1 MIMISKMKQIIAN
14 FKFTKIKI
22 VVILA
27 FILAILFGIVVFRN
41 SPKTI
46 SLNAFDALVEQNVV
60 SKAYI
65 KDDFLIVIVNN
76 QAYQVLS
83 SGVDFNKTLRKIP
96 IDQVKSSEF
105 LDIFLSIVVFFM
117 LCITIFFVVRKYKQK
132 TSQTAV
138 LQKNEDIENIINSSL
153 TPVISNVKFEDVAGI
168 DEIKSELTE
177 VVDFLKN
184 PSKYRHFGINL
195 PKGVLMVGPPGVGK
209 TLIAKA
215 VAGEANVPFFYQSG
229 SSFVQIYVG
238 MGAKRVR
245 ELFAK
250 AKSYAPS
257 IIFIDEIDAV
267 GKARGG
273 GRNDERE
280 ATLNQLLTEMDG
292 FEDSSGVIVIAATNK
307 IEMMD
312 DALLRSGRFDRRI
325 FIPMPDMQS
334 RVAILKTYLKNKQS
348 EVDIMSIAKSTVG
361 FSGAGIA
368 TLVNEAAIHTIRT
381 GGGLITNDDFEA
393 VQKSVLYG
401 KRKTITYSDEEK
413 EILSIYQAAKAICAF
428 WLDFKFE
435 KISMLE
441 DKFINIENSIES
453 KKHLLGKIKVY
464 LAGMAAL
471 KIYRNDL
478 YSNSKN
484 DLEEAKQIAHKIA
497 YEYGMSQSIFP
508 NQIEVEN
515 IINEAFNEISEYLMG
530 VKEQLLSVGAYIYK
544 NESIDYLALK
554 EILGQTYE

>member
-168 DEIKSELTE
+168 DEIKNELSEI
-177 VVDFLKN
+177 VDFLKN
-184 PSKYRHFGINL
+184 PSRYRHFGINL

-325 FIPMPDMQS
+325 FIPMPDIQS
-334 RVAILKTYLKNKQS
+334 RAAILKTYLKNKQS
-348 EVDIMSIAKSTVG
+348 EVDIMGIAKSTVG

-368 TLVNEAAIHTIRT
+368 TLVNEAAIHAIRI
-381 GGGLITNDDFEA
+381 GSGLITNDDFEA

-544 NESIDYLALK
+544 NESIEYAALK
-554 EILGQTYE
+554 EILGQTYK

>member
-1 MIMISKMKQIIAN
+1 MISKMKQIIAN

-544 NESIDYLALK
+544 NESIDNLALK

>member
-1 MIMISKMKQIIAN
+1 MKLKMKQIIPN
-14 FKFTKIKI
+14 FKLSKIKI
-22 VVILA
+22 VIILAVILM
-27 FILAILFGIVVFRN
+27 ILFGIVFLKN
-41 SPKTI
+41 SPTTI
-46 SLNAFDALVEQNVV
+46 SLSAFDSLISKNIV
-60 SKAYI
+60 SKAYE
-65 KDDFLIVIVNN
+65 KDDYIVVVVNN
-76 QAYQVLS
+76 QSYQVLKY
-83 SGVDFNKTLRKIP
+83 GIDFNNTLRKIP
-96 IDQVKSSEF
+96 VGKVESNSF
-105 LDIFLSIVVFFM
+105 LDLFLVFIILFM
-117 LCITIFFVVRKYKQK
+117 LFIVSFLVIKKYKENS
-132 TSQTAV
+132 SQTLV
-138 LQKNEDIENIINSSL
+138 PQKSEDIENMINSSL
-153 TPVISNVKFEDVAGI
+153 TPAISNVKFEDVAGI

-334 RVAILKTYLKNKQS
+334 RMAILKTYLKNKQN
-348 EVDIMSIAKSTVG
+348 EVDIISIAKSTVG

-368 TLVNEAAIHTIRT
+368 TLVNEAAIHAIRT

-484 DLEEAKQIAHKIA
+484 DLDEAKKIAHKIA

>member
-1 MIMISKMKQIIAN
+1 MKQIIAN

-168 DEIKSELTE
+168 DEIKNELSEI
-177 VVDFLKN
+177 VDFLKN
-184 PSKYRHFGINL
+184 PSRYRHFGINL

-325 FIPMPDMQS
+325 FIPMPDIQS
-334 RVAILKTYLKNKQS
+334 RAAILKTYLKNKQS
-348 EVDIMSIAKSTVG
+348 EVDIMGIAKSTVG

-368 TLVNEAAIHTIRT
+368 TLVNEAAIHAIRI
-381 GGGLITNDDFEA
+381 GSGLITNDDFEA

-544 NESIDYLALK
+544 NESIEYAALK
-554 EILGQTYE
+554 EILGQTYK

>member
-1 MIMISKMKQIIAN
+1 MISKMKQIIAN

>member
-1 MIMISKMKQIIAN
+1 MISKMKQITAN

-22 VVILA
+22 VIILA
-27 FILAILFGIVVFRN
+27 FILAILFGIVVFKN

-83 SGVDFNKTLRKIP
+83 NGVDFNKTLRKIP

-105 LDIFLSIVVFFM
+105 LDISLGIVIFFM
-117 LCITIFFVVRKYKQK
+117 LCITIFFIVRKYKQK
-132 TSQTAV
+132 TSQTEV

-153 TPVISNVKFEDVAGI
+153 TPVISNVKFDDVAGI
-168 DEIKSELTE
+168 DEIKNELSEI
-177 VVDFLKN
+177 VDFLKN

-325 FIPMPDMQS
+325 FIPMPDIQS
-334 RVAILKTYLKNKQS
+334 RAAILKTYLKNKQS

-368 TLVNEAAIHTIRT
+368 TLVNEAAIHAIRM

-435 KISMLE
+435 KFSMLE
-441 DKFINIENSIES
+441 DKFINVEHSIES
-453 KKHLLGKIKVY
+453 KKHLLAKIKVY

-508 NQIEVEN
+508 NQVEVEN

-544 NESIDYLALK
+544 NESIEYAALK
-554 EILGQTYE
+554 EILGQTYK

>member
-1 MIMISKMKQIIAN
+1 MKLEMKQIIPN
-14 FKFTKIKI
+14 FKLSKVKII
-22 VVILA
+22 IILA
-27 FILAILFGIVVFRN
+27 VLLMILFGIVFLKN

-46 SLNAFDALVEQNVV
+46 SLNAFDSLVLKNVI
-60 SKAYI
+60 SKAYE
-65 KDDFLIVIVNN
+65 KDDYLVVVVNN
-76 QAYQVLS
+76 QSYQVLKY
-83 SGVDFNKTLRKIP
+83 GIDFNNTLRKIP
-96 IDQVKSSEF
+96 VDKVESSQF
-105 LDIFLSIVVFFM
+105 LDLFLVFIILFM
-117 LCITIFFVVRKYKQK
+117 FFITFFFVVKKYKENNSKALVPQK
-132 TSQTAV
+132 S
-138 LQKNEDIENIINSSL
+138 EDIENMINSSL
-153 TPVISNVKFEDVAGI
+153 TPAISNVKFEDIAGI

-325 FIPMPDMQS
+325 FIPMPDIQS
-334 RVAILKTYLKNKQS
+334 RAAILKTYLKNKQN
-348 EVDIMSIAKSTVG
+348 EVDIMSVAKSTVG

-368 TLVNEAAIHTIRT
+368 TLVNEAAIHAIRT
-381 GGGLITNDDFEA
+381 GSGFITNDDFEA
-393 VQKSVLYG
+393 VQKSVLHG

-441 DKFINIENSIES
+441 DKFINIESSIES
-453 KKHLLGKIKVY
+453 KKHLLSKIKVY

-484 DLEEAKQIAHKIA
+484 DLDEAKKIANKIA

-508 NQIEVEN
+508 DQMEVET
-515 IINEAFNEISEYLMG
+515 IINEAFGEISEYLIG
-530 VKEQLLSVGAYIYK
+530 VKDQLLTVGAYIYK
-544 NESIDYLALK
+544 NESIDYLAVK

>member
-1 MIMISKMKQIIAN
+1 MISKMKQIIAN

-168 DEIKSELTE
+168 DEIKNELSEI
-177 VVDFLKN
+177 VDFLKN
-184 PSKYRHFGINL
+184 PSRYRHFGINL

-325 FIPMPDMQS
+325 FIPMPDIQS
-334 RVAILKTYLKNKQS
+334 RAAILKTYLKNKQS
-348 EVDIMSIAKSTVG
+348 EVDIMGIAKSTVG

-368 TLVNEAAIHTIRT
+368 TLVNEAAIHAIRI
-381 GGGLITNDDFEA
+381 GSGLITNDDFEA

-544 NESIDYLALK
+544 NESIEYAALK
-554 EILGQTYE
+554 EILGQTYK

>member
-1 MIMISKMKQIIAN
+1 MKQIIAN

>member
-1 MIMISKMKQIIAN
+1 MISKMKQIIAN

-117 LCITIFFVVRKYKQK
+117 LCITIFFIVRKYKQK

-153 TPVISNVKFEDVAGI
+153 TPVISNVKFDDVAGI
-168 DEIKSELTE
+168 DEIKNELTE

-368 TLVNEAAIHTIRT
+368 TLVNEAAIHAIRM
-381 GGGLITNDDFEA
+381 GSGLITNDDFEA

-401 KRKTITYSDEEK
+401 KRKTLTYSDEEK

-441 DKFINIENSIES
+441 DKFINVERSIES
-453 KKHLLGKIKVY
+453 KKHLLAKIKVY

-508 NQIEVEN
+508 NQVEVEN

-544 NESIDYLALK
+544 NESIEYAALK